1 MALEKTEF
9 HVKSKSY
16 LNSSCSKTEAQ
27 HKFLE
32 SQNLNVKGSKNIPDR
47 KVHLKKIKSPQVL
60 FITGINK
67 ALFLF
72 KDYSIKMQNIQE
84 VTCHK

>member
-47 KVHLKKIKSPQVL
+47 KVHLKKIKSPQGAEAYFYIDSL
-60 FITGINK
+60 SFTE
-67 ALFLF
+67 LRLSF
-72 KDYSIKMQNIQE
+72 
-84 VTCHK
+84 